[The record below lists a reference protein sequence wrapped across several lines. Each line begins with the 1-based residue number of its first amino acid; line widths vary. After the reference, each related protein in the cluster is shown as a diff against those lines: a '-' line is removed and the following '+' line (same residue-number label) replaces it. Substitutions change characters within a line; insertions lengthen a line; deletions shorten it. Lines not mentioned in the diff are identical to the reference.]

1 MDLIYKKDK
10 NGKDI
15 LCNEDEKHQIMM
27 EWEKPYMEK
36 SIEILNPFGKVLE
49 IGFGLG
55 YSATKICSFKNVKEY
70 NVIECMPIVWE
81 NFKKFKTEQQIARP
95 ELIINLIKGRWEDV
109 LQTTEKFDSIY
120 FDDYVLNSDIDIGNR
135 RITHD
140 RVSHFLQKVLQNHTR
155 IGSRISFYSTINCIE
170 MYKNISCIHV
180 ECSEYKIEIPSDCK
194 YAKGDKMYIPIIT
207 KTSNAELDLKDKLI
221 PTNNASN
228 NIQKINPEI
237 EEQVKKEIEK
247 QTKYRK
253 FFDDIQVR
261 SPSCG
266 LIVIDNFYKNPHE
279 TRKYILTQE
288 FSVRGNYPGQRT
300 VSYATQH
307 LKDIIQGY
315 VMPFGGKITDFPIP
329 DENNNKSNANIYNG
343 SFQYTT
349 SRDRSWVHIDGYN
362 NWGGVLYMTPNAPL
376 SSGTAFY
383 KFNDGAECQRDQ
395 DILENKTDTDTYS
408 QDMTKWQLVDRAG
421 NVFNRLILFNSK
433 RFHMSM
439 DYFGDSKE
447 NGRLFQVFF
456 FSTEK

>member
-1 MDLIYKKDK
+1 M
-10 NGKDI
+10 
-15 LCNEDEKHQIMM
+15 
-27 EWEKPYMEK
+27 
-36 SIEILNPFGKVLE
+36 
-49 IGFGLG
+49 
-55 YSATKICSFKNVKEY
+55 
-70 NVIECMPIVWE
+70 
-81 NFKKFKTEQQIARP
+81 
-95 ELIINLIKGRWEDV
+95 
-109 LQTTEKFDSIY
+109 
-120 FDDYVLNSDIDIGNR
+120 DIGNR
-135 RITHD
+135 RMIKD
-140 RVSHFLQKVLQNHTR
+140 RFSHFLQKVLQNHTR
-155 IGSRISFYSTINCIE
+155 IETRISFYSGVNCIE
-170 MYKNISCIHV
+170 MYKNITCIHV
-180 ECSEYKIEIPSDCK
+180 ECSEYKIEIPGDCK
-194 YAKGDKMYIPIIT
+194 YAKGNKMYIPIIT

-221 PTNNASN
+221 PANNVN
-228 NIQKINPEI
+228 NMQKINPEI
-237 EEQVKKEIEK
+237 HEEIKKEIEIH
-247 QTKYRK
+247 TKYK
-253 FFDDIQVR
+253 TLFDDIQVR

-300 VSYATQH
+300 ISYATQH

-329 DENNNKSNANIYNG
+329 DKTTNANIYNG

-395 DILENKTDTDTYS
+395 DILENKTQTDTFS
-408 QDMTKWQLVDRAG
+408 QDMTKWQLVDRVG

>member
-15 LCNEDEKHQIMM
+15 LCNEDERHQIMM

-36 SIEILNPFGKVLE
+36 SIELLNPFGKVLE

-70 NVIECMPIVWE
+70 NVIECMPIVW
-81 NFKKFKTEQQIARP
+81 KKFEEFKNKQQITRP
-95 ELIINLIKGRWEDV
+95 ELKINLIKGRWEDV
-109 LQTTEKFDSIY
+109 LQTTETFDSIY

-140 RVSHFLQKVLQNHTR
+140 RGSHFLQKVLQNHTR

-170 MYKNISCIHV
+170 MYKNISCIRV
-180 ECSEYKIEIPSDCK
+180 ECSEYKIDIPSDCK

-221 PTNNASN
+221 TANNTANS
-228 NIQKINPEI
+228 IQKINPEI
-237 EEQVKKEIEK
+237 EEQVKKEMEK
-247 QTKYRK
+247 RTKYKRL
-253 FFDDIQVR
+253 FDDIQVR
-261 SPSCG
+261 GPSCG
-266 LIVIDNFYKNPHE
+266 LIVIDNFYKNAYE

-288 FSVRGNYPGQRT
+288 FSVGGNYPGQRT

-307 LKDIIQGY
+307 LKDIIQEY

-329 DENNNKSNANIYNG
+329 DEKSNANIYNG

-349 SRDRSWVHIDGYN
+349 SRDRSWVHIDSYN

-383 KFNDGAECQRDQ
+383 KFNDGSECQRDK
-395 DILENKTDTDTYS
+395 DILENSVETDTYS
-408 QDMTKWQLVDRAG
+408 QDMTKWQQVDKVG